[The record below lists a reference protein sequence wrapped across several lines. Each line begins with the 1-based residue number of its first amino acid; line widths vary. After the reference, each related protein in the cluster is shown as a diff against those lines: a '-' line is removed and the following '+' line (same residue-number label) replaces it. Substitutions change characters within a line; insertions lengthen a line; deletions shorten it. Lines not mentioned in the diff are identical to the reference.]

1 MFVRALI
8 AFLVLPGAFA
18 FLLPPV
24 IATFDSWR
32 GEMWPEGYP
41 FQVLGALIILLCVR
55 EFYVTGKGTLAP
67 WCPPKHLVVIGPYRY
82 VRNPVYIGVVLL
94 VSGWAL
100 VTRSVAVGVYTA
112 LLGIVFHIRVV
123 LSEEPRLSRQFP
135 SQWPAYFASVPRWI
149 PRTTP
154 RKAE

>member
-94 VSGWAL
+94 VSG
-100 VTRSVAVGVYTA
+100 
-112 LLGIVFHIRVV
+112 LGFGHAFSRCGRLYSPSRDRV
-123 LSEEPRLSRQFP
+123 SYQGRF
-135 SQWPAYFASVPRWI
+135 
-149 PRTTP
+149 
-154 RKAE
+154 K